1 MGLLKVT
8 QPLGARFR
16 IPARAPWLESPGLS
30 TIPPLFTPESKSPWV
45 CDSLLE
51 NEVQCHSWCL
61 STSSPVEVPS
71 FPLST
76 RGSFHFSKFTSK
88 LPPLWSLSRPSS
100 IQPPSPGKQWK
111 IIFQKTSRSWTYP
124 ISMPRAACQGTDVIG
139 MSKNPFKSRVQ
150 SFSWHTEV
158 APRRTQG
165 FLGVEHFLLSQLQLL
180 PSGSERDC
188 FHVQTLVYTTCQKRK

>member
-16 IPARAPWLESPGLS
+16 IPLQAPWLESPGLS

-51 NEVQCHSWCL
+51 NEVQCHYWCL

-76 RGSFHFSKFTSK
+76 RCPFHFSKFRSK

-100 IQPPSPGKQWK
+100 IEPPSPGKQWK
-111 IIFQKTSRSWTYP
+111 KFFKKPPSRWPTPSPCPVQHVKALTSL
-124 ISMPRAACQGTDVIG
+124 ACLKIPLKAG
-139 MSKNPFKSRVQ
+139 
-150 SFSWHTEV
+150 
-158 APRRTQG
+158 
-165 FLGVEHFLLSQLQLL
+165 L
-180 PSGSERDC
+180 
-188 FHVQTLVYTTCQKRK
+188 